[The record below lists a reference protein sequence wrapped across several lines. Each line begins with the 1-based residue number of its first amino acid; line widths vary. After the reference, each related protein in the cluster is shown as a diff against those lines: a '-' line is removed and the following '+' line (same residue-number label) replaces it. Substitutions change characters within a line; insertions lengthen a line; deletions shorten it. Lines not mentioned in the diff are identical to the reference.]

1 MKAAGTTRNRMTLSV
16 RFTDA
21 QSGSF
26 VFGTEGFG
34 KIGHLD
40 GVPVFFYF
48 MTISDVQLGCK

>member
-1 MKAAGTTRNRMTLSV
+1 MTLSV

-34 KIGHLD
+34 KIGHLN